1 MQKIAMINKK
11 TIILVLIISFFS
23 CTNNSEDDLIEK
35 NDTINI
41 ITYNTNVKN
50 IIDNNCLNCH
60 GNTNPNAGLSLT
72 NYSQVKQAV
81 LNNGLID
88 RISRPIG
95 DPQLMPQTGK
105 LPQQT
110 IDIIVKWNT
119 DGLLE

>member
-1 MQKIAMINKK
+1 MINKK